1 MIIPF
6 EQDYQVISMKFALL
20 YSLDKK
26 SQGYVNPRNSHFSTI
41 TLESIMK
48 YKKLQVIQFDDIA
61 TGKDCPFSS
70 HTFSSSAIDQKEMGE
85 LILETRR
92 QQEKIKLSS

>member
-1 MIIPF
+1 
-6 EQDYQVISMKFALL
+6 
-20 YSLDKK
+20 
-26 SQGYVNPRNSHFSTI
+26 
-41 TLESIMK
+41 MK

-61 TGKDCPFSS
+61 TGKYRSFFSY
-70 HTFSSSAIDQKEMGE
+70 TSSSLAIDQKEMGE